1 MAMEAAFLQMQAQI
15 AELQQQLMAANVR
28 EAGIDRLAKAMEEH
42 FRPPERQ
49 EKSLVDTRGVAKPN
63 SFGGGDAKNLERMFP
78 SWARKTSNYI
88 VSVFPALADVLLWAV
103 DQPTVITQVA
113 LNTEHG
119 LEEGLGGVANLKEL
133 DHQVYSAL
141 LHLTEG
147 DANDL
152 VCNSDT
158 CGAEAWRKLHRRF
171 DPLTGGRIRNLLRS
185 LISPQR
191 CTKAEDLPATLE
203 RWEEQ
208 CGRYSRTKGP
218 DGQRRTL
225 AEDVKM
231 AALESIVPVELEQHL
246 QFNASKFDSYD
257 AMRQEATR
265 YVETQIGM
273 KMSEPR
279 IDRHDKR
286 RDDPMDT
293 SSLLPGAGAGGAQ
306 RFAGRCFNCDK
317 TGHRAADCRAKGG
330 GKSKG
335 KDKGSSSGGGGFYG
349 FKGKDKGKGKG
360 NGL

>member
-1 MAMEAAFLQMQAQI
+1 MAMEAAFIQMQAQI
-15 AELQQQLMAANVR
+15 TELQQQLMAANVR
-28 EAGIDRLAKAMEEH
+28 ETGIDRLAKAMEEH

-49 EKSLVDTRGVAKPN
+49 EKSLVDTRGIAKPN

-203 RWEEQ
+203 R
-208 CGRYSRTKGP
+208 
-218 DGQRRTL
+218 
-225 AEDVKM
+225 
-231 AALESIVPVELEQHL
+231 
-246 QFNASKFDSYD
+246 
-257 AMRQEATR
+257 
-265 YVETQIGM
+265 
-273 KMSEPR
+273 
-279 IDRHDKR
+279 
-286 RDDPMDT
+286 
-293 SSLLPGAGAGGAQ
+293 
-306 RFAGRCFNCDK
+306 
-317 TGHRAADCRAKGG
+317 
-330 GKSKG
+330 
-335 KDKGSSSGGGGFYG
+335 
-349 FKGKDKGKGKG
+349 
-360 NGL
+360 